1 MKILIVD
8 DNTDDRTMLRR
19 VLEAHGHDVVE
30 AGNGQEG
37 LRTASAHSLDLI
49 ISDVLMPVMDGFQF
63 LRNLRGLSAIPFVFY
78 SAIYDGNRDKQLA
91 ASLGADGYL
100 VKPKDPVELMEEIG
114 RIAGEKSIKSSGLLA
129 DDAEYLKR
137 YSQVVVSKLEEKVRE
152 LEEALAERK
161 RVEQAL
167 LEKQQRLS
175 DVTVELSL
183 AEERERRRIA
193 TELHDTIGQDLALAR
208 IKLGTVA
215 KSHLRDEEAGIIDT
229 TREMLGGMIQR
240 VRHLTHMIS
249 PPILE
254 SGGLE
259 AALKWLGRQMET
271 DYGLRVAFMDDM
283 GEKPLTEE
291 IRSVL
296 YHAVRE
302 LLINVVKHAGTGTA
316 RVTVGREGARIVI
329 KVEDDGG
336 GFDPASIE
344 QSLTREQGGFGLFNV
359 RRRIIHLG
367 GTFEVESSPGV
378 GTCVTIG
385 MPLERMR
392 DDHAD

>member
-1 MKILIVD
+1 MKTLIVD
-8 DNTDDRTMLRR
+8 DNSDDRTMLRR

-30 AGNGQEG
+30 AVNGQEG
-37 LRTASAHSLDLI
+37 LRTASDHSLDLI

-63 LRNLRGLSAIPFVFY
+63 LRNLRGLSSIPFVFY

-114 RIAGEKSIKSSGLLA
+114 RIVGERSITSSRLLE

-137 YSQVVVSKLEEKVRE
+137 YGQVVASKLEEKVRE
-152 LEEALAERK
+152 LEETLAERK
-161 RVEQAL
+161 RVEQSL
-167 LEKQQRLS
+167 LDRQKRLS
-175 DVTVELSL
+175 EVTVELSL

-208 IKLGTVA
+208 IKLGTIA
-215 KSHLRDEEAGIIDT
+215 KSHLRDEEAAIIDT

-271 DYGLRVAFMDDM
+271 DYGLRVAFADDM

-296 YHAVRE
+296 YYAVRE
-302 LLINVVKHAGTGTA
+302 LLINVVKHAGTGSA

-329 KVEDDGG
+329 KVEDDGA
-336 GFDPASIE
+336 GFDPDAIE
-344 QSLTREQGGFGLFNV
+344 ESLTREQGGFGLFNV

-367 GTFEVESSPGV
+367 GTFEVESSPGA

-385 MPLERMR
+385 MLVKGNTG
-392 DDHAD
+392 

>member
-1 MKILIVD
+1 MKILLVD

-19 VLEAHGHDVVE
+19 VLEAHGHGVVE
-30 AGNGQEG
+30 AVNGQEG
-37 LRTASAHSLDLI
+37 LRMASAHSPDLI

-63 LRNLRGLSAIPFVFY
+63 LRNLRELSSVPFVFY

-91 ASLGADGYL
+91 ASLGANGYL

-114 RIAGEKSIKSSGLLA
+114 RIARAGIKKSSGVVE
-129 DDAEYLKR
+129 DDSEYLKR
-137 YSQVVVSKLEEKVRE
+137 YSQVVASKLEEKVRE
-152 LEEALAERK
+152 LEETLAERK

-208 IKLGTVA
+208 IKLGTIA

-259 AALKWLGRQMET
+259 AALKWLGRQMEA
-271 DYGLRVAFMDDM
+271 DYGLRVAFVDDM
-283 GEKPLTEE
+283 SEKPLTEE

-296 YHAVRE
+296 YYAVRE
-302 LLINVVKHAGTGTA
+302 LLINVVKHSGTDAA
-316 RVTVGREGARIVI
+316 RITVGREGARIVI
-329 KVEDDGG
+329 TVEDDGG
-336 GFDPASIE
+336 GFDPAAIE
-344 QSLTREQGGFGLFNV
+344 QSLTRERGGFGLFNV

-367 GTFEVESSPGV
+367 GAFEVKSSPGV

-385 MPLERMR
+385 MQVKG
-392 DDHAD
+392 